1 MTLKTY
7 EEMLEEGIKQLPEI
21 VIKKERFEIPNA
33 KGFIQGNK
41 TVITNFKEIIDLF
54 RRDMQHFLKYLLKE
68 LATPGI
74 LDGPRLVFG
83 RKVSSGLINQKV
95 KSYADTYVL
104 CSTCGKPDTQI
115 LKKDDSTYLKCA
127 ACGAQKQIPNTL

>member
-68 LATPGI
+68 LATPGNI
-74 LDGPRLVFG
+74 DGSRLVLG
-83 RKVSSGLINQKV
+83 RKVSSSLINQKI
-95 KSYADTYVL
+95 KHYANIYVL
-104 CSTCGKPDTQI
+104 CMTCGKPDTQI
-115 LKKDDSTYLKCA
+115 IKKDEQNYLKCA
-127 ACGAQKQIPNTL
+127 ACGAQKQIPNSL